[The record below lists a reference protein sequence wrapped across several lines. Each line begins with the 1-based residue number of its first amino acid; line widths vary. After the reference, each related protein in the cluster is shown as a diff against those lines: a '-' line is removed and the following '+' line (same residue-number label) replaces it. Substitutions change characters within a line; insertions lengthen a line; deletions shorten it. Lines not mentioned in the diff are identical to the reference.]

1 MVAMLP
7 EAKEAKELTLP
18 CIECRIELEESAML
32 EFGGGVA
39 CEKCVRAYYAP
50 HEKEFPGTGD
60 VEVQTRRRN
69 AVAWLKRN
77 RRQIEKQIAKRAR

>member
-1 MVAMLP
+1 MVAMLV
-7 EAKEAKELTLP
+7 EAKELTLP
-18 CIECRIELEESAML
+18 CIQCGIELEESAML